1 MKRKVEGAVRANRV
15 IIKVRISLMIGAA
28 QARSSTGR
36 TSQKKCSISE
46 LQNGSPKMA
55 TA

>member
-1 MKRKVEGAVRANRV
+1 MKRKVEGAVIARRL
-15 IIKVRISLMIGAA
+15 IIKVRISLMMGIA
-28 QARSSTGR
+28 QARSKTGR

-46 LQNGSPKMA
+46 LQKGSLKMT